1 MARSD
6 RARRRCRVDGVGR
19 PPGVR
24 DLRLALR
31 HQSRLGRRR
40 GQVRR
45 ARPHLRNHRHLDHRA
60 SDRGS
65 HQHRHRLVPDRHRAT
80 LAARADRHRR
90 RAARRHSQHHLR
102 HVGPVRVRPVHGRA
116 CRAVAQRQARSA
128 SSHRGAVHRAAD
140 RHRPAHRFDR
150 PRDHDHPLHHRR
162 RPRRVQRRPRLAQG
176 SRGRARFDPLGDPQP
191 GDPALHALGDHRR
204 DLPRPRTGAR
214 RDDGGDLRSRQ
225 CARSLGLAA
234 DAEQLDRRGDRQ
246 RVHRSRQRALSLLAD
261 RARLPAVRRHL
272 PRAERRQADAD
283 APRANPRK
291 DPLTMPLRRK
301 LADIVALLFAL
312 AATLFGL
319 TWLVWILW
327 TTLAEGAA
335 AITPAL
341 FTQMTPPPGSSGGLL
356 NAFYGSAVMVLLA
369 LAIGTPLGIA
379 AGTYL
384 AEHGRH
390 SRLAAVVSF
399 LNDVLLSAPS
409 IVIGLFVYELVV
421 RPAGHFSGYAGSI
434 ALAMILLPIV
444 VRTTDESLRLVPN
457 QMREAAFALGLPA
470 WRVTSRII
478 YKSALSGIVT
488 GVLLGLARIAGETAP
503 LLFTALN
510 NQFWSANLAQPL
522 ANVPVVIFQYAMSPY
537 DEWHALAWAGALVLT
552 VFVLGLNL
560 MVRFVARR
568 GNQ

>member
-1 MARSD
+1 
-6 RARRRCRVDGVGR
+6 
-19 PPGVR
+19 
-24 DLRLALR
+24 
-31 HQSRLGRRR
+31 
-40 GQVRR
+40 
-45 ARPHLRNHRHLDHRA
+45 
-60 SDRGS
+60 
-65 HQHRHRLVPDRHRAT
+65 
-80 LAARADRHRR
+80 
-90 RAARRHSQHHLR
+90 
-102 HVGPVRVRPVHGRA
+102 
-116 CRAVAQRQARSA
+116 
-128 SSHRGAVHRAAD
+128 
-140 RHRPAHRFDR
+140 
-150 PRDHDHPLHHRR
+150 
-162 RPRRVQRRPRLAQG
+162 
-176 SRGRARFDPLGDPQP
+176 
-191 GDPALHALGDHRR
+191 
-204 DLPRPRTGAR
+204 
-214 RDDGGDLRSRQ
+214 
-225 CARSLGLAA
+225 
-234 DAEQLDRRGDRQ
+234 
-246 RVHRSRQRALSLLAD
+246 
-261 RARLPAVRRHL
+261 
-272 PRAERRQADAD
+272 
-283 APRANPRK
+283 
-291 DPLTMPLRRK
+291 MPLRRR
-301 LADIVALLFAL
+301 LADIVALLFAM

-341 FTQMTPPPGSSGGLL
+341 FTQMTPPPGSNGGLL

-384 AEHGRH
+384 AEHGRN

-421 RPAGHFSGYAGSI
+421 RPAGHFSGYAGAL

-478 YKSALSGIVT
+478 YKSALSGIIT
-488 GVLLGLARIAGETAP
+488 GILLGLARIAGETAP

-510 NQFWSANLAQPL
+510 NQFWSASIAQPL

-552 VFVLGLNL
+552 TFVLGLNL
-560 MVRFVARR
+560 MVRFFARK
-568 GNQ
+568 GSK

>member
-1 MARSD
+1 
-6 RARRRCRVDGVGR
+6 
-19 PPGVR
+19 
-24 DLRLALR
+24 
-31 HQSRLGRRR
+31 
-40 GQVRR
+40 
-45 ARPHLRNHRHLDHRA
+45 
-60 SDRGS
+60 
-65 HQHRHRLVPDRHRAT
+65 
-80 LAARADRHRR
+80 
-90 RAARRHSQHHLR
+90 
-102 HVGPVRVRPVHGRA
+102 
-116 CRAVAQRQARSA
+116 
-128 SSHRGAVHRAAD
+128 
-140 RHRPAHRFDR
+140 
-150 PRDHDHPLHHRR
+150 
-162 RPRRVQRRPRLAQG
+162 
-176 SRGRARFDPLGDPQP
+176 
-191 GDPALHALGDHRR
+191 
-204 DLPRPRTGAR
+204 
-214 RDDGGDLRSRQ
+214 
-225 CARSLGLAA
+225 
-234 DAEQLDRRGDRQ
+234 
-246 RVHRSRQRALSLLAD
+246 
-261 RARLPAVRRHL
+261 
-272 PRAERRQADAD
+272 
-283 APRANPRK
+283 
-291 DPLTMPLRRK
+291 MPLRRK
-301 LADIVALLFAL
+301 LADIVALLFAVT
-312 AATLFGL
+312 ATLFGL

-327 TTLAEGAA
+327 TTLSEGAA

-341 FTQMTPPPGSSGGLL
+341 FTQMTPPPGASGGLL

-421 RPAGHFSGYAGSI
+421 RPAGHFSGYAGAI

-510 NQFWSANLAQPL
+510 NQFWSASIAQPL
-522 ANVPVVIFQYAMSPY
+522 ANVPVVIFQNAMSPY

-552 VFVLGLNL
+552 IFVLGLNL
-560 MVRFVARR
+560 MVRFFARK
-568 GNQ
+568 GSK